1 MSSSPLTAEIVPT
14 MDRSSRFG
22 CRIAP
27 MPAPVDP
34 ALVDDFSS
42 IPVACVSDVMMRLA
56 AGGADLRPMGTADLC
71 GTAVT
76 VRVPPGDNLM
86 VHKAI
91 DLARAG
97 DVIVVDAGGDLTNA
111 IIGERMVTA
120 AMAKGIAGF
129 VIYGAVRDVAHLRT
143 CGFPVFAAGVTH
155 RGPYKNGPGEL
166 NFPIAVNG
174 LVLRPATSSS
184 VTMTV
189 WSRFRFRTRPPSLG
203 PLARRPITNGTRR
216 PRRATRAGSTRR
228 CASWAAKVSSGRPAA
243 KEQAAAPSV
252 DNA

>member
-1 MSSSPLTAEIVPT
+1 
-14 MDRSSRFG
+14 
-22 CRIAP
+22 
-27 MPAPVDP
+27 MPVPVDP
-34 ALVDDFSS
+34 ALLATFSA
-42 IPVACVSDVMMRLA
+42 IPVACISDVMMRLA
-56 AGGADLRPMGTADLC
+56 AGGAGLRPMGTAELC

-91 DLARAG
+91 DLARPG

-129 VIYGAVRDVAHLRT
+129 VIHGAIRDVAHLRA

-166 NFPIAVNG
+166 NFPVAING
-174 LVLRPATSSS
+174 LVIEAGDVIVGDDDGLVAVPISDALPIAVAARKKADHERDTPPTSGDKGWIDATLRK
-184 VTMTV
+184 
-189 WSRFRFRTRPPSLG
+189 LG
-203 PLARRPITNGTRR
+203 CDGL
-216 PRRATRAGSTRR
+216 
-228 CASWAAKVSSGRPAA
+228 
-243 KEQAAAPSV
+243 
-252 DNA
+252 

>member
-1 MSSSPLTAEIVPT
+1 
-14 MDRSSRFG
+14 
-22 CRIAP
+22 
-27 MPAPVDP
+27 MPAAVDP
-34 ALVDDFSS
+34 TLLATFSK
-42 IPVACVSDVMMRLA
+42 IPVACISDVMLRLA
-56 AGGADLRPMGTADLC
+56 AGGADLRPMGAAELC

-91 DLARAG
+91 DLARKG

-129 VIYGAVRDVAHLRT
+129 VIHGAVRDVAHLRT

-166 NFPIAVNG
+166 NFPVAING
-174 LVLRPATSSS
+174 LVIEAGDVIVGDDDGLVAVPISDAPTIAIAAGKKADHERDTPATAGDKGWIDA
-184 VTMTV
+184 TL
-189 WSRFRFRTRPPSLG
+189 RKLG
-203 PLARRPITNGTRR
+203 CDGL
-216 PRRATRAGSTRR
+216 
-228 CASWAAKVSSGRPAA
+228 
-243 KEQAAAPSV
+243 
-252 DNA
+252 